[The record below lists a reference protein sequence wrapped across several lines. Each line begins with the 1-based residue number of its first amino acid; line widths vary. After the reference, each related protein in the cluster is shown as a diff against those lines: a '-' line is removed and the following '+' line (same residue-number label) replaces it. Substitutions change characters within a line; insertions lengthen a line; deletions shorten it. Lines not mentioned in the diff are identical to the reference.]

1 MGGTVKIESEGLG
14 TGTVF
19 IIEMRAIT
27 KVTNDPIKSNY
38 KENLRKKISL

>member
-1 MGGTVKIESEGLG
+1 MGGTVKIESEGIG

-27 KVTNDPIKSNY
+27 KVIY
-38 KENLRKKISL
+38 QQF

>member
-1 MGGTVKIESEGLG
+1 MGGTVKIESDGNG

-27 KVTNDPIKSNY
+27 KLI
-38 KENLRKKISL
+38 EH